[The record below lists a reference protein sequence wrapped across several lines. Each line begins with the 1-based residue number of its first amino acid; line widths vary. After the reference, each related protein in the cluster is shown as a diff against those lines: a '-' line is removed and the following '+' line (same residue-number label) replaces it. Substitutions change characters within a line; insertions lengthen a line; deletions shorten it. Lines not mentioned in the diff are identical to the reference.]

1 MVPRFGEGLVLL
13 IIAAALAYMV
23 QLFLTNVSRS
33 AAPSLGLGPESR
45 VQESFMFRGLNCL
58 ASETELAFDNCVA
71 RLHLTPH

>member
-33 AAPSLGLGPESR
+33 AAPSLGPGPESR

-71 RLHLTPH
+71 R

>member
-1 MVPRFGEGLVLL
+1 MLPRFGEGLVLL

-33 AAPSLGLGPESR
+33 AAPSLGLGPGPGPESR
-45 VQESFMFRGLNCL
+45 VQESFMFRGLSCL

-71 RLHLTPH
+71 R

>member
-33 AAPSLGLGPESR
+33 AAPSLGPGPGPESR

-71 RLHLTPH
+71 R